1 MQMLTDCNLT
11 DRFLLTL
18 KSQEQKTFKAML
30 LVDLNVREL
39 LPNDLDI
46 LKG

>member
-1 MQMLTDCNLT
+1 MQMFTDCNLT

-18 KSQEQKTFKAML
+18 KSQEQKTFKARL
-30 LVDLNVREL
+30 LVDFVWEL

>member
-1 MQMLTDCNLT
+1 MQMFTDCNLT

-18 KSQEQKTFKAML
+18 KSQEQKTFKARL
-30 LVDLNVREL
+30 LVDLNGWEL
-39 LPNDLDI
+39 LPKDLDI